1 MKRLYNLSIFLLV
14 VSLCVSYL
22 PERAAAAKKITLHK
36 RQVLTYNLKREPEIL
51 DPDRSTGVPEN
62 EVEMACFEGLAR
74 RGVNDV
80 AVPGVAAKWNV
91 SSDGK
96 TYIFRLRKNAKWS
109 NGDPVTAGDFEYAW
123 KRLLNPQLAAEYA
136 SSLYVLV
143 NGEEYNSGKISDA
156 SKVGVKAKDPLTLVV
171 TLKAPCPYFPVLTA
185 HHSLFPVNRKAVE
198 ANPDK
203 WANDPK
209 TLVGNGPFK
218 LVNWVHQERLEF
230 IPNPYYWNR
239 RKVKLTRLIF
249 YTVEEQSTALTMFE
263 TGQLDIDN
271 ELPQAELPRLQSEG
285 ILKFNPILG
294 TYFYRFNTKKP
305 PFNDVRVRKALALAI
320 DRNLLIKYVAKGGQK
335 PALAMVPYGVADA
348 SPKRSFRQVGG
359 NYFKDN
365 DIQHAKKLL
374 SEAGYSDIK
383 KFPAVEILYNTS
395 EAHKQVAEAIQE
407 MWAKNLGIKATL
419 TNQEWKVYLTSED
432 EGNFQIAR
440 AGWIADYVDPMTFLD
455 MWTTHNGNNDTGW
468 SNASYDRLITK
479 AQNSGDPKTRIKL
492 MHDAEKILMSEMPI
506 APIYFYTRP
515 YLCKDYVKGYL
526 YSSLEC
532 IDFSGAYIVKH

>member
-96 TYIFRLRKNAKWS
+96 IYTFRLRKNAKWS

-218 LVNWVHQERLEF
+218 LVNWVHHEKLEF
-230 IPNPYYWNR
+230 IPNPNYWNR

-432 EGNFQIAR
+432 EGNYQIAR

-455 MWTTHNGNNDTGW
+455 MWLTNSGNNDTGW
-468 SNASYDRLITK
+468 SNAKYDQLIAK
-479 AQNSGDPKTRIKL
+479 AQSAGAPKVRMQL

-515 YLCKDYVKGYL
+515 YLCKEYVKGYL

-532 IDFSGAYIVKH
+532 IDFSGAYIAAH

>member
-1 MKRLYNLSIFLLV
+1 MKRLYKLSIFLLV
-14 VSLCVSYL
+14 VFFSVSYA
-22 PERAAAAKKITLHK
+22 PEKSVAAKKIALHK
-36 RQVLTYNLKREPEIL
+36 TQVLTYNLKYEPEIL

-80 AVPGVAAKWNV
+80 AVPGAAAKWTV
-91 SSDGK
+91 SPDGK
-96 TYIFRLRKNAKWS
+96 TYTFRLRKNAKWS
-109 NGDPVTAGDFEYAW
+109 NGDPVTAADFEYAW

-171 TLKAPCPYFPVLTA
+171 TLKAPCPYFPALTA

-198 ANPDK
+198 ANPAK

-218 LVNWVHQERLEF
+218 LVNWVHHEKLEF
-230 IPNPYYWNR
+230 IPNPHYWNR

-305 PFNDVRVRKALALAI
+305 PFNNIRVRKALTLAI
-320 DRNLLIKYVAKGGQK
+320 NRNLLIKYVTKGGQK
-335 PALAMVPYGVADA
+335 SALAMVPYGVADA
-348 SPKRSFRQVGG
+348 SPKRSFRQAGG

-365 DIQHAKKLL
+365 DIKQAKKLL
-374 SEAGYSDIK
+374 AEAGYSDIR

-395 EAHKQVAEAIQE
+395 EVHKQIAEAIQE
-407 MWAKNLGIKATL
+407 MWSKNLGIKATL
-419 TNQEWKVYLTSED
+419 ANQEWKVYLTAQD
-432 EGNFQIAR
+432 EGNYQISR
-440 AGWIADYVDPMTFLD
+440 SGWIADYGDAMTFLD

-468 SNASYDRLITK
+468 SNARYDRLITQ
-479 AQNSGDPKTRIKL
+479 AQNSGDPKKRIKL

-532 IDFSGAYIVKH
+532 IDFSGAYIAAH